1 MALFEKKDKDKQD
14 LSVVDDYKE
23 PFSWRNFWDDQ
34 IIGRYRKIR
43 DFLKEHGVL
52 YFFMSPFQYKSRL
65 ILKLVLIFTGI
76 MIGIVPRTVTMINQA
91 KHRNASSE
99 IANAKTTT
107 VNNIT
112 VQALMSGQYKKQ
124 HVLAFNIIGNTS
136 DGVPSTTSGFDVELS
151 VNRGVSDAKHVY
163 YRYKVLPVDA
173 SDRLLIVY
181 VNNVKQQDETGIYN
195 LNVHMKHKKPM
206 PTPIEIVLSNQQKTT
221 ALYKGGKI
229 RLSALSDS
237 LTDISNSGATTIAQ
251 TEKQLNEKLRIYSV
265 NEERLKESQMTLG
278 MTTEKLK
285 AFIKQYSIL
294 PTITDTST
302 TAQIK
307 DLNPNS
313 PQVPQIV
320 STITSQGKTYSDAD
334 VSNDMESTN
343 DGNNGDM
350 DAQASS
356 AADTVPA
363 RDTELPQL
371 TNMIQEIES
380 ALGAVNTAR
389 LTKYTALKNLEN
401 VLNRHLSIN
410 EMTHAKTVHDD

>member
-1 MALFEKKDKDKQD
+1 MDLFRKKDNDKQD
-14 LSVVDDYKE
+14 LSIVDDYKE

-34 IIGRYRKIR
+34 VIGRYRKIH

-65 ILKLVLIFTGI
+65 ILKLVLIFAGV
-76 MIGIVPRTVTMINQA
+76 MIGVVPRTAAMINQA

-124 HVLAFNIIGNTS
+124 HILAFNIIGNTS

-221 ALYKGGKI
+221 ALYKGGEI

-265 NEERLKESQMTLG
+265 NEERLRESQMTLG

-285 AFIKQYSIL
+285 AFIKQYSVL

-313 PQVPQIV
+313 PQVPSIV

-334 VSNDMESTN
+334 TGSTN
-343 DGNNGDM
+343 DENSSDV
-350 DAQASS
+350 DAQSS
-356 AADTVPA
+356 SVANAVPA

-371 TNMIQEIES
+371 TNMIQEVES

-389 LTKYTALKNLEN
+389 VTKYTALKTLEN
-401 VLNRHLSIN
+401 VLNRHLSVD

>member
-14 LSVVDDYKE
+14 LSIVDDYKE
-23 PFSWRNFWDDQ
+23 PFSWRNFWDEQ
-34 IIGRYRKIR
+34 VIGRYRKIR

-65 ILKLVLIFTGI
+65 ILKLVLIFAGV

-107 VNNIT
+107 VDNIT
-112 VQALMSGQYKKQ
+112 GQALMSGQYKKQ

-136 DGVPSTTSGFDVELS
+136 DGVPSTTSGFDVDLS

-163 YRYKVLPVDA
+163 YRYKVLPVDS

-195 LNVHMKHKKPM
+195 LNVHMKHRKPM

-229 RLSALSDS
+229 NLSALSDS
-237 LTDISNSGATTIAQ
+237 LTDVNNSGATTIAQ
-251 TEKQLNEKLRIYSV
+251 AKKQLNEKLRIYSL

-307 DLNPNS
+307 DLDPNA
-313 PQVPQIV
+313 PQVPPIV

-334 VSNDMESTN
+334 TGTDT
-343 DGNNGDM
+343 DGTNNGDV

-371 TNMIQEIES
+371 TDMIQEIES

-389 LTKYTALKNLEN
+389 VTKYTALKNLEN
-401 VLNRHLSIN
+401 VLNRRLSVD
-410 EMTHAKTVHDD
+410 EMSHAKIVHGD

>member
-14 LSVVDDYKE
+14 LSIVDDYKE
-23 PFSWRNFWDDQ
+23 PFSWRNFWDEQ
-34 IIGRYRKIR
+34 VIGRYRKIR

-65 ILKLVLIFTGI
+65 ILKLVLIFAGV

-107 VNNIT
+107 VDNIT

-136 DGVPSTTSGFDVELS
+136 DGVPSTTSGFDVDLS

-163 YRYKVLPVDA
+163 YRYKVLPVDS

-195 LNVHMKHKKPM
+195 LNVHMKHRKPM

-229 RLSALSDS
+229 NLSALSDS
-237 LTDISNSGATTIAQ
+237 LTDVNNSGATTIAQ
-251 TEKQLNEKLRIYSV
+251 AKKQLNEKLRIYSL

-307 DLNPNS
+307 DLDPNA
-313 PQVPQIV
+313 PQVPPIV

-334 VSNDMESTN
+334 TGTDT
-343 DGNNGDM
+343 DGTNNGDV

-371 TNMIQEIES
+371 TDMIQEIES

-389 LTKYTALKNLEN
+389 VTKYTALKNLEN
-401 VLNRHLSIN
+401 VLNRRLSVD
-410 EMTHAKTVHDD
+410 EMSHAKIVHGD

>member
-1 MALFEKKDKDKQD
+1 MALFKKKDKDKQD
-14 LSVVDDYKE
+14 LSIVDDYKE

-34 IIGRYRKIR
+34 VIGRYRKIHN
-43 DFLKEHGVL
+43 FLKEHGIL

-65 ILKLVLIFTGI
+65 ILKLVLIFAGVL
-76 MIGIVPRTVTMINQA
+76 IGIVPRTATMINQA
-91 KHRNASSE
+91 KHRNAASE

-112 VQALMSGQYKKQ
+112 VQALMSGQHKKQ
-124 HVLAFNIIGNTS
+124 HVLAFNIIGDTS
-136 DGVPSTTSGFDVELS
+136 DGVPSTTSGFDVKLS

-163 YRYKVLPVDA
+163 YRYKVLPVDT
-173 SDRLLIVY
+173 SNRLLIVY

-195 LNVHMKHKKPM
+195 LNVHMKHQKSM
-206 PTPIEIVLSNQQKTT
+206 PTPIEIVLSNQQKST

-229 RLSALSDS
+229 NLSALSDS
-237 LTDISNSGATTIAQ
+237 LTNVNNSGATTIAETQ
-251 TEKQLNEKLRIYSV
+251 KQLNEKLYIYSV
-265 NEERLKESQMTLG
+265 NEERLHESQMTLG
-278 MTTEKLK
+278 MTTNKLK

-313 PQVPQIV
+313 PQVPPIV

-334 VSNDMESTN
+334 VGGDPEITN
-343 DGNNGDM
+343 DENSGDV
-350 DAQASS
+350 DAQTSS
-356 AADTVPA
+356 VENTVPA

-371 TNMIQEIES
+371 TDMVQEIES
-380 ALGAVNTAR
+380 ALGAVNNAR
-389 LTKYTALKNLEN
+389 LTKYTVLNALGN
-401 VLNRHLSIN
+401 VLNRRLSVN
-410 EMTHAKTVHDD
+410 EMSPVKTVHGD